1 MERTYKE
8 ELDWAK
14 ENEINLFK
22 LIIADSVYCELSHY
36 WWVES
41 ELESNEKATSELFE
55 NICIKVCAVYLY
67 LEKSFSLSSVVEAV
81 VEMVMKHKK
90 DLDDIDYIVVSD
102 YILYGCE
109 EDYE

>member
-8 ELDWAK
+8 ELDLAV
-14 ENEINLFK
+14 ENKVNILK
-22 LIIADSVYCELSHY
+22 LIIADEVSNQLSEY
-36 WWVES
+36 WWVEA
-41 ELESNEKATSELFE
+41 ELENNTQETIELFE
-55 NICIKVCAVYLY
+55 NICSKVCEVYLK
-67 LEKSFSLSSVVEAV
+67 LDFGHSLSSVVEAV

-109 EDYE
+109 DDYE